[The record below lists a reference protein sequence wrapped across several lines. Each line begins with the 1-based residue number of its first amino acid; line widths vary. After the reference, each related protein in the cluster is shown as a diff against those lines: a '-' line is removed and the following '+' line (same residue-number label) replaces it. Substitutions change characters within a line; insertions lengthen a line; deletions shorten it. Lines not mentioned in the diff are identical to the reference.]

1 MAQYLD
7 MLRSRGVPVEDMSV
21 ESFGTLGAYGGFK
34 TLETVHPLDFAI
46 RLSDVSPALSQL
58 VRSAPFAVSGKKPLS
73 CRGLG
78 WLH

>member
-46 RLSDVSPALSQL
+46 RLSDVSHCSLSTGPQ
-58 VRSAPFAVSGKKPLS
+58 RAV
-73 CRGLG
+73 CRL
-78 WLH
+78 W